1 MLYMSFVI
9 LSYCMSGGPRLKSN
23 FKIVAEL
30 LGIMD
35 SNDRLACVLQKC
47 AAKAAEKSL
56 GLCRQEAAKR
66 D

>member
-35 SNDRLACVLQKC
+35 SNDRLACVLQKPQR
-47 AAKAAEKSL
+47 KV
-56 GLCRQEAAKR
+56 
-66 D
+66 